1 MQKRCVILNPHAGR
15 GTAKQKLRVLVR
27 LLREAGLTF
36 DLVLTPEAGRAI
48 TLAAELLARG
58 YREII
63 VAGGDGTLHEV
74 VQSVVRSRLQGAS
87 DVTLGIIALGT
98 GNDFVKS
105 LYGMPREPLEQ
116 TVQRLAAGKTRMID
130 AGLLDITT
138 SSAQWSCSFLNDV
151 GLGIYAQVALE
162 TLRVTRLRGWSVY
175 AMAVVRALA
184 AYQAAPLHVHFDNQA
199 LLRPLL
205 LACITNGRYQGA
217 GFCLAPDAL
226 LDDGLLDV
234 CTIDALPLWKIL
246 RHLPGAMQGT
256 HTQEPQ
262 VTIGQAAHATIASD
276 RPFLVASD
284 GEIMTRKARRI
295 EVRVLP
301 QALRVLV

>member
-1 MQKRCVILNPHAGR
+1 MRERCVLLNPHAGR
-15 GTAKQKLRVLVR
+15 GTALKKLHVLVPLLHEAR
-27 LLREAGLTF
+27 LPF
-36 DLVLTPEAGRAI
+36 DLVFTPEDGGAV
-48 TLAAELLARG
+48 TLAAELLERG

-74 VQSVVRSRLQGAS
+74 VQSVVRSRIDGAS
-87 DVTLGIIALGT
+87 DVTLGIVALGT

-105 LYGMPREPLEQ
+105 LYGVRREPLEQ
-116 TVQRLAAGKTRMID
+116 TVQRLAAGNTRMID

-138 SSAQWSCSFLNDV
+138 SSAQWSCFFLNDV

-175 AMAVVRALA
+175 TVAVLRALA
-184 AYQAAPLHVHFDNQA
+184 AYKAAPLHIHFKDQA

-205 LACITNGRYQGA
+205 LACITNGCYQGA

-234 CTIDALPLWKIL
+234 CTIDAVPLWKIL
-246 RHLPGAMQGT
+246 RHLPGAMRGT

-262 VTIGQAAHATIASD
+262 VTIGQSTHATIASD
-276 RPFLVASD
+276 SPFLVASD
-284 GEIMTRKARRI
+284 GEIMTREARRI